1 MSARILALL
10 ALADEAPEADELAEY
25 LADPEPDVRR
35 TALTVLSEATEDWA
49 HGSTQVAAA
58 LLDPDPS
65 VRATAVELLAELRE
79 VLVAGEEFTAA
90 LGHATTHPEPAVRAA
105 AVGALWRHHRI
116 AAKEA
121 ECYLADPDAGVR
133 AEAVHALVSLRA
145 LCFAHL
151 YATGPVAYEC
161 AEQSATPLDTAA
173 ADSSAEVRIAVA
185 GGLGT
190 LADPRGT
197 STLSELATDPDTAV
211 AAAAFTALAQT
222 GCPPHAAALAGAAL
236 ATPGLA
242 AGALE
247 QRDWQVREAAAKAL
261 AAAPAELAAEP
272 LTAAT
277 RDANLDVRKAAV
289 RSLGHLAPDHPE
301 VPAALTI
308 ATEDPDADV
317 RAYARQALRRYPHP
331 TER

>member
-1 MSARILALL
+1 
-10 ALADEAPEADELAEY
+10 
-25 LADPEPDVRR
+25 
-35 TALTVLSEATEDWA
+35 
-49 HGSTQVAAA
+49 
-58 LLDPDPS
+58 
-65 VRATAVELLAELRE
+65 
-79 VLVAGEEFTAA
+79 
-90 LGHATTHPEPAVRAA
+90 
-105 AVGALWRHHRI
+105 
-116 AAKEA
+116 
-121 ECYLADPDAGVR
+121 
-133 AEAVHALVSLRA
+133 VHALVSLRA
-145 LCFAHL
+145 
-151 YATGPVAYEC
+151 
-161 AEQSATPLDTAA
+161 TPLDAAA
-173 ADSSAEVRIAVA
+173 ADASAEVRIAVA

-236 ATPGLA
+236 ATPALATPGLATPGLATPALA